1 MENTLREIVNY
12 TKHTNE
18 ELIYDTGRSK
28 RAVVS
33 IPIVKDSK
41 AFYKKAKTDRWI
53 ENMLRLSMLCCNT
66 GNTNNDNNNEEEDVV
81 GCIVE
86 YLAKRHR
93 KAFVN
98 SLEGLNL
105 VIPSPS
111 VGKSKKKKVG
121 EEHVNKASATSTHKT
136 NEEKDEKAESIRKKL
151 SHKKMDN
158 SYKHG

>member
-1 MENTLREIVNY
+1 
-12 TKHTNE
+12 
-18 ELIYDTGRSK
+18 
-28 RAVVS
+28 
-33 IPIVKDSK
+33 
-41 AFYKKAKTDRWI
+41 
-53 ENMLRLSMLCCNT
+53 MLRLSMCCNNT
-66 GNTNNDNNNEEEDVV
+66 GNTNNDNNNEEDVV

-121 EEHVNKASATSTHKT
+121 EEQVNKVDITSLIGTHKT
-136 NEEKDEKAESIRKKL
+136 NEEKDAKAESIRKKL
-151 SHKKMDN
+151 SQKKTD
-158 SYKHG
+158 SS